1 VLQLIC
7 IAAFRLEYNRHD
19 TTPCI
24 MASLCSLPAAQLL
37 PAGGIAAALHQGI
50 NSRSGHRLR
59 PLLQLPNAK
68 QMSTQ
73 CLCGLIKAAAAAGA
87 LGLVQALC
95 R

>member
-1 VLQLIC
+1 
-7 IAAFRLEYNRHD
+7 
-19 TTPCI
+19 
-24 MASLCSLPAAQLL
+24 MASLCNLPAAQAL
-37 PAGGIAAALHQGI
+37 PVGTIATVLHQGI
-50 NSRSGHRLR
+50 DSRRWHRLL

-87 LGLVQALC
+87 HEVGQALC